1 MIKSLLSLLNY
12 REKTQLIFIGIGV
25 LVTSFIEL
33 LSIGVLLPLVSILM
47 GGDYSFLGKTLESY
61 INNYKRE
68 EIIIISCVF
77 IIILYFIKNIYL
89 YLYNYVLSRYS
100 RNIQHR
106 ISSDLF
112 TKYINEIN
120 PVYNKKNS
128 GTLIRN
134 INASGTVG
142 LFLFSFLILIVEVSI
157 ILFLMIFLL
166 NVNFTLTLAVII
178 IFSLA
183 ILILYFSTKR
193 KLFEFNSLKE
203 KITSVVNQE
212 SIQSLRLIKIIKI
225 FKKEKLFSK
234 KFTKSNFKK
243 FDYNFK
249 SEIILHVPKLLIET
263 LVVISVCLIII
274 YMISLGNSSKE
285 IIPLITIYAASAVRL
300 MPSSTRII
308 TSLQRLKV
316 YLPALTIIYNEFNVS
331 GKKVEKIDEVNFTFS
346 KLEFKDLSFRYNE
359 NKILFKNQNFK
370 IEKGEMIGIYGESG
384 SGKSTLANL
393 IVGLIQPTSGKIIYD
408 NEIENNSKNK
418 FTPIVGYVP
427 QNTALFDDTIWN
439 NITFFENKDDNGV
452 MRKFNEVVKLS
463 NLKTFIDSLPNKED
477 TNLGEGFSKV
487 SGGQAQRI
495 GIARAL
501 FISSDFLIFDE
512 STSALDSDNENEV
525 MKTINSLKKL
535 KTIIVISH
543 RSELFENCD
552 KIYQIKDNGIY
563 LKNKNE

>member
-166 NVNFTLTLAVII
+166 NVNFALTLAVII

-308 TSLQRLKV
+308 TSLQRLKA

-525 MKTINSLKKL
+525 IKTINSLKKL

>member
-418 FTPIVGYVP
+418 FTPIIGYVP

>member
-285 IIPLITIYAASAVRL
+285 ITPLITIYAASAVRL

-418 FTPIVGYVP
+418 FTPIIGYVP

>member
-12 REKTQLIFIGIGV
+12 REKTQLVFIGIGV

-33 LSIGVLLPLVSILM
+33 LSIGALLPLVSILM
-47 GGDYSFLGKTLESY
+47 GGDYSFLGKTIESY

-68 EIIIISCVF
+68 EIIVTSCILIIV
-77 IIILYFIKNIYL
+77 LYFFKNVYL
-89 YLYNYVLSRYS
+89 YLYNYALSRFS

-112 TKYINEIN
+112 TKYIDEIN

-134 INASGTVG
+134 INASGNVG
-142 LFLFSFLILIVEVSI
+142 LFLFSFLILIVEASI
-157 ILFLMIFLL
+157 ILFLIIFLL
-166 NVNFTLTLAVII
+166 KVNFTLTFAVII

-183 ILILYFSTKR
+183 ILILYFLTKR
-193 KLFEFNSLKE
+193 RLFELNFLKE

-234 KFTKSNFKK
+234 KFIKSNFKK
-243 FDYNFK
+243 FDYNFQT
-249 SEIILHVPKLLIET
+249 EVILHIPKLLIET

-274 YMISLGNSSKE
+274 YMISLGNSTKE

-316 YLPALTIIYNEFNVS
+316 YLPALTIVYNEFNPNENR
-331 GKKVEKIDEVNFTFS
+331 KEKIEEKGFIFS
-346 KLEFKDLSFRYNE
+346 KLEFKDLSFSYNQ

-393 IVGLIQPTSGKIIYD
+393 IVG
-408 NEIENNSKNK
+408 
-418 FTPIVGYVP
+418 
-427 QNTALFDDTIWN
+427 
-439 NITFFENKDDNGV
+439 
-452 MRKFNEVVKLS
+452 
-463 NLKTFIDSLPNKED
+463 
-477 TNLGEGFSKV
+477 
-487 SGGQAQRI
+487 
-495 GIARAL
+495 
-501 FISSDFLIFDE
+501 
-512 STSALDSDNENEV
+512 
-525 MKTINSLKKL
+525 
-535 KTIIVISH
+535 
-543 RSELFENCD
+543 
-552 KIYQIKDNGIY
+552 
-563 LKNKNE
+563 